1 MGLAQG
7 AFDGSQKIKHVTRTV
22 SVLSTIDTRMSCC
35 LFVSGNDLSLTCLK
49 QVNIERIGQIAV
61 GKCSSSL
68 VVVVDKVG
76 LFSSTGVWGKKMGRG
91 KNVEGNLREDLGAA
105 IVNCVRRNFNGR
117 RSCRVR

>member
-7 AFDGSQKIKHVTRTV
+7 AFDGSQEIKHVTRTV

-35 LFVSGNDLSLTCLK
+35 LFVSGNDLSLACIE